1 MVQYQTSMPRRVY
14 YQMTTTNQSFLDVHY
29 FLKETGIKNNKFML
43 VLLDPDLAGIDPHD
57 KRLSPVMQQ
66 KVLRECLNNYWYFL
80 REVVRIPD
88 AGGLGGGA
96 KYKLSRGNL
105 ALNFCMTLNLNI
117 FLELPRQQGKT
128 MSALC
133 RYLYLFNFGT
143 THSEIAFLN
152 KRLEDSKLNL
162 QRLKELREAL
172 PTYLRMD
179 HFTTPDGKVIKAT
192 NTVQSLSHLTNGNRI
207 KAIASANSKVAAAS
221 LLRGKT
227 IPLLYWDEFAFMPH
241 NEVAYLNG
249 VPAYK
254 TAADISKANGAPYGM
269 LITTTPGFLTT
280 EEGRVAYEFKTAAT
294 PFSELWYNMDYNSL
308 MTLINA
314 NASSSFVYIRY
325 TYQELGKSE
334 EWFMEQCRDM
344 KMKWPDIRRE
354 IMLEW
359 SAAPENCP
367 FTREQ
372 LDGIRELVKSPIN
385 QILFLGKYV
394 VNIYEMIDLRYPPII
409 GVDVSGGYKRDSS
422 SIVGID
428 SRTTK
433 LFFDFNCN
441 YIPPTDLSRL
451 IYELVTTRMPNAVV
465 NVERNGGFGASV
477 LAALIASKVKHNLYY
492 EIKDRVIEE
501 HVFGNNIHK
510 MTQKTKVYGTDN
522 TKNTRDALI
531 QILRERVEYHKDKF
545 VSPNIYEELCGMEVK
560 KNGKIEHSVN
570 THDDSVFALLMA
582 LYVWYEGKDIA
593 ERYGIQKQAI
603 KTDAALEEAIFGLEE
618 KYSDILKDI
627 DEPVEDNL
635 GIRQQLAEAQ
645 KAIGKTYQEWANEE
659 ARKDDEAMRALMQS
673 RIGAQAYSQKFGT
686 PLEDLQKGLF
696 TVPTNVFEDF
706 YSNGNTSM
714 DDSDTKVADR
724 NNGNF
729 MW

>member
-43 VLLDPDLAGIDPHD
+43 VLLDPDLDGIDPHD

-179 HFTTPDGKVIKAT
+179 HFTTPDGKIIKAT

-314 NASSSFVYIRY
+314 NVSSSFVYIRY

-714 DDSDTKVADR
+714 DDSDAKVADR

>member
-1 MVQYQTSMPRRVY
+1 MIQYQTQTPKHVY

-29 FLKETGIKNNKFML
+29 YLKETGRKKNKFML
-43 VLLDPDLAGIDPHD
+43 ALLDPDLAGIDPHD
-57 KRLSPVMQQ
+57 KRLNPIMQQ
-66 KVLRECLNNYWYFL
+66 KVCRECLNNYWYFL

-88 AGGLGGGA
+88 AGGTGGGA
-96 KYKLSRGNL
+96 KYKLTRGNL
-105 ALNFCMTLNLNI
+105 ALNFCMSLNLNI

-162 QRLKELREAL
+162 QRLKEIREAL
-172 PTYLRMD
+172 PSYLRMD
-179 HFTTPDGKVIKAT
+179 HLTTPDGKIIKAT
-192 NTVQSLSHLTNGNRI
+192 NTVQSLAHLTNGNRI
-207 KAIASANSKVAAAS
+207 KAIASASSKIAAAS

-254 TAADISKANGAPYGM
+254 TAADIARANGAPYGM
-269 LITTTPGFLTT
+269 LITTTPGYLTT
-280 EEGRVAYEFKTAAT
+280 EEGKVAFEFKSSAT
-294 PFSELWYNMDYNSL
+294 NFSETWYDMDYNSL

-314 NASSSFVYIRY
+314 NVSSSFVYIRY

-334 EWFMEQCRDM
+334 QWFMEQCRDM

-354 IMLEW
+354 VLLEW

-372 LDGIRELVKSPIN
+372 LDGIRELIKTPIN
-385 QILFLGKYV
+385 QVLFLGKYTM
-394 VNIYEMIDLRYPPII
+394 NIYEMIDLRYPPIV

-422 SIVGID
+422 AISCID

-433 LFFDFNCN
+433 LFADLNCN
-441 YIPPTDLSRL
+441 YIPPTDLSRV
-451 IYELVTTRMPNAVV
+451 IYELVSTRMPNAVV

-477 LAALIASKVKHNLYY
+477 LAALIASNIKRNLYY

-501 HVFGNNIHK
+501 RIMGNNVHK
-510 MTQKTKVYGTDN
+510 ITQKTKVYGTDN
-522 TKNTRDALI
+522 TKNTRELLI
-531 QILRERVEYHKDKF
+531 QILRERVEYHKDKII
-545 VSPNIYEELCGMEVK
+545 SPNIYEELCGMEVK
-560 KNGKIEHSVN
+560 KNGKIEHSTN
-570 THDDSVFALLMA
+570 THDDSVFSWLMA
-582 LYVWYEGKDIA
+582 LYVWYEGKDIN
-593 ERYGIQKQAI
+593 ERYGIQKTAI
-603 KTDAALEEAIFGLEE
+603 KTDASLDEAVFGLEE
-618 KYSDILKDI
+618 KYNNILRDI
-627 DEPVEDNL
+627 DEPVDDEL
-635 GIRQQLAEAQ
+635 GINKQLNEMQ
-645 KAIGKTYQEWANEE
+645 KAVGNTYQEWMRAEAKKDEE
-659 ARKDDEAMRALMQS
+659 AMNALLHTK
-673 RIGAQAYSQKFGT
+673 IGQQAYSQKYGMV
-686 PLEDLQKGLF
+686 LDDLQTGLF
-696 TVPTNVFEDF
+696 NVPANTFEAFYDDRKDEVLVSNVD
-706 YSNGNTSM
+706 GN
-714 DDSDTKVADR
+714 DR